1 VLYVNKKSALF
12 VLLLSIFILVS
23 AYSLLANRIQAPSSS
38 GAPDARAPSA
48 APAAPA
54 SDKAAKTQQQAGQ
67 QLGLLPV
74 MPDLT
79 REEFFVE
86 CRLDRDRVRSEQ
98 MAILK
103 EIAEQTDSSGGIRD
117 SAQQELMQLTENM
130 AKETELEKLVM
141 ARGYNDAAVMIL
153 TRSATVVVQVRS
165 LLPSEVE
172 QIKSLVSK
180 TTGLD
185 AGSVFVIPKA

>member
-1 VLYVNKKSALF
+1 MDMRVLYVNKKSALF
-12 VLLLSIFILVS
+12 GLLLALFILVS
-23 AYSLLANRIQAPSSS
+23 GYSLLANRTQAPMSP
-38 GAPDARAPSA
+38 APV
-48 APAAPA
+48 APA
-54 SDKAAKTQQQAGQ
+54 SDRAVKPQQQTD
-67 QLGLLPV
+67 LLPV

-98 MAILK
+98 IETLK
-103 EIAEQTDSSGGIRD
+103 EIAAQPDSSSEVRD
-117 SAQQELMQLTENM
+117 SAQKDLMQLTENIS
-130 AKETELEKLVM
+130 KETELEKLVM

-153 TRSATVVVQVRS
+153 PRSATVVVQVRS
-165 LLPSEVE
+165 LPPSELD
-172 QIKSLVSK
+172 QIRALVAK